1 MANQEQWHHAHGIV
15 KALREELPKRPGFP
29 AVILL
34 CGNKE
39 KESQEILKEGLAGLN
54 ARVEIYDREHVYDAS
69 FIGGR
74 MRALVD
80 EYRKER
86 GVA

>member
-1 MANQEQWHHAHGIV
+1 
-15 KALREELPKRPGFP
+15 
-29 AVILL
+29 VILL

-39 KESQEILKEGLAGLN
+39 KESQAILKEGLGDLN
-54 ARVEIYDREHVYDAS
+54 ARIEVYDREYVYDAS
-69 FIGGR
+69 FIGSR
-74 MRALVD
+74 MKALVD